1 MPRDRRRQEDSDLQ
15 ERVLFI
21 HRVSKTVKGG
31 RRMSLLALVAVGDG
45 KGKIGLR
52 LGKSAEV
59 PQAIAKAVED
69 AKKQMFKVAV
79 TDEGTVP
86 HEVEGHF
93 GAGDVLIKPAIE
105 GTGVIAGGPIRP
117 IFELAGVT
125 NVLSKSLGTTNPL
138 NMAKAAAVA
147 LQQLELPEQT
157 AERRGITVSEM
168 FAGKEN

>member
-45 KGKIGLR
+45 KGKIGLG

-138 NMAKAAAVA
+138 NMAKAAAIA

>member
-1 MPRDRRRQEDSDLQ
+1 MSRDRRRQEDSDLQ

-45 KGKIGLR
+45 KGKIGLG